1 MELSVYNIKGKETGK
16 TISLSEEVFGIKPN
30 EHVIWLDVK
39 HFLAAQRQGTH
50 KAKERA
56 EVSRT
61 TKKFK
66 KQKGTG
72 GARAGSLK
80 SPVQKGGGTVFGP
93 RVRDYDFKL
102 NKKVK
107 TLARKS
113 AFSDKAQAGKI
124 AVLDGI
130 SFESPKTKEFIEML
144 NAFNFGGSKTL
155 VILPTVDK
163 NVVLSGRNVP
173 KNQVT
178 TVDSLN
184 TYDLV
189 NADQLIIIEAAVEK
203 LTTALTK

>member
-1 MELSVYNIKGKETGK
+1 MELAIYNTSGKETGK
-16 TISLSEEVFGIKPN
+16 KVQLSDDVFGIKPN

-61 TKKFK
+61 TKKLK

-80 SPVQKGGGTVFGP
+80 SPIQKGGGTVFGP

-107 TLARKS
+107 VLARKS
-113 AFSDKAQAGKI
+113 ALADKAQNSKI
-124 AVLDGI
+124 SVLENF
-130 SFESPKTKEFIEML
+130 SFDAPKTAQFISML
-144 NAFNFGGSKTL
+144 QAFNFEGSRTL
-155 VILPTVDK
+155 MILPSVDK
-163 NVVLSGRNVP
+163 NIVLSGRNIP
-173 KNQVT
+173 KNQIT
-178 TVDSLN
+178 TVDNLN

-189 NADQLIIIEAAVEK
+189 NAENLIIVEGAIEK
-203 LTTALTK
+203 LTSSLS

>member
-16 TISLSEEVFGIKPN
+16 KITLSEEIFGIKPN
-30 EHVIWLDVK
+30 EHVIWLDIK

-61 TKKFK
+61 TKKLK

-80 SPVQKGGGTVFGP
+80 SPLQKGGGRVFGP

-107 TLARKS
+107 VLARKS
-113 AFSDKAQAGKI
+113 ALSDKAQAGKI
-124 AVLDGI
+124 AVLDSI
-130 SFESPKTKEFIEML
+130 SFDAPKTKEFIEML
-144 NAFNFGGSKTL
+144 NALNFGSSKTL
-155 VILPTVDK
+155 VILPNVDK
-163 NVVLSGRNVP
+163 NVYLSGRNIP
-173 KNQVT
+173 KNNVT
-178 TVDSLN
+178 TVESLN

-189 NADQLIIIEAAVEK
+189 NADQLIIVEAAVEK
-203 LTTALTK
+203 FQTTLS